1 MICCMVV
8 LPFDVLASPPDL
20 AMPLLPLLLS
30 GPGSAVAVTICQLLN
45 LVLSAIGYTV
55 AAGES
60 LK

>member
-1 MICCMVV
+1 M
-8 LPFDVLASPPDL
+8 LEPSRETTHQ
-20 AMPLLPLLLS
+20 
-30 GPGSAVAVTICQLLN
+30 GPGSAVAVTICQVLN